1 MTRLPAK
8 FVDLVPL
15 VPGQNA
21 SVFRATNS
29 FLNRPAFLKIYPIPE
44 GDPHSA
50 LREPQLL
57 QSLCHPNLATIH
69 SADALRDNRLLLE
82 MELIDGGSLKEL
94 IDSATSQGNWPSIH
108 EVLDY
113 TSDLARGLS
122 EMHNARLV
130 HRDVKPA
137 NVMLRNGTGRK
148 QAVVTDL
155 GLASTLDDSGR
166 SFASRHSRLYRPP
179 EVWERRGYSRASD
192 VYQTGIVLFQMLGG
206 KMPYSM
212 GNLDD
217 DDLSHII
224 CTHALLD
231 LSDIGPHV
239 DPSLRRILTQCI
251 CSERSRLTRMTDLIN
266 AIAAC
271 KRDHFDWRYT
281 LAPDGFILTR
291 EANGRRYEVEV
302 SSDGNSHSVSGK
314 KRIGGGQLRRIFPD
328 ETIVHGSLGR
338 SQAFRSLLRKT

>member
-21 SVFRATNS
+21 SVYRATNS

-44 GDPHSA
+44 GDPRSA

-57 QSLCHPNLATIH
+57 QSLTHPNLATIH

-94 IDSATSQGNWPSIH
+94 IDTATAQGSWPSIH
-108 EVLDY
+108 ECLDY
-113 TSDLARGLS
+113 ASDVARGLS
-122 EMHNARLV
+122 EMHNSRLV
-130 HRDVKPA
+130 HRDIKPA
-137 NVMLRNGTGRK
+137 NVMLRNGTARR

-179 EVWERRGYSRASD
+179 EVWEGSGYSQASD
-192 VYQTGIVLFQMLGG
+192 VYQTGIVLFQMLCG
-206 KMPYSM
+206 KMPYSQA
-212 GNLDD
+212 NLDD
-217 DDLSHII
+217 DELSSLI
-224 CTHALLD
+224 CSQELLD
-231 LSDIGPHV
+231 LLDIGPHV
-239 DPSLRRILTQCI
+239 DQSLRRVLSQCI
-251 CSERSRLTRMTDLIN
+251 CQEGQRFTRMTDLIN

-271 KRDHFDWRYT
+271 KRDHFNWRYT
-281 LAPDGFILTR
+281 VAPDGFSLTR
-291 EANGRRYEVEV
+291 EANGRTYEVQV
-302 SSDGNSHSVSGK
+302 SSDGNSHSISGR
-314 KRIGGGQLRRIFPD
+314 KRIGSGPLRRFFPD
-328 ETIVHGSLGR
+328 ELIVHNNLGR
-338 SQAFRSLLRKT
+338 SQAFRALLRKT